1 MLGKKKI
8 ILIEDNPGL
17 VDLITEIIKEGYLE
31 RDIVLARDGME
42 AIDRFQELSIKWNG
56 EVEDKIKL
64 IILDLDLSNI
74 NGMDILRF
82 IKKNPRYSRIPII
95 TLSTD
100 SDKTT
105 IDEAYSNGASEFVTK
120 SLSYDDFVAN
130 LRGLKEFY

>member
-1 MLGKKKI
+1 MLEKKKI

-17 VDLITEIIKEGYLE
+17 VDLITEIIKEGYIE

-82 IKKNPRYSRIPII
+82 IKKNPRYSRIP
-95 TLSTD
+95 
-100 SDKTT
+100 
-105 IDEAYSNGASEFVTK
+105 
-120 SLSYDDFVAN
+120 
-130 LRGLKEFY
+130 

>member
-1 MLGKKKI
+1 MLEKKKI

-64 IILDLDLSNI
+64 IILDLDMSNI

-100 SDKTT
+100 SDKAT
-105 IDEAYSNGASEFVTK
+105 IDEAYSNGVSEFVTK

>member
-42 AIDRFQELSIKWNG
+42 AIDRFQELSIKWNA

-105 IDEAYSNGASEFVTK
+105 IDEAYSNGVSEFVTK

>member
-1 MLGKKKI
+1 MLEKKKI

-105 IDEAYSNGASEFVTK
+105 IDEAYSNGVSEFVTK

>member
-1 MLGKKKI
+1 MLEKKKI

-42 AIDRFQELSIKWNG
+42 AIDRFQELSIKWNA

-105 IDEAYSNGASEFVTK
+105 IDEAYSNGVSEFVTK

>member
-1 MLGKKKI
+1 MLEKKKI

-17 VDLITEIIKEGYLE
+17 VDLITEIIKEGYIE

-105 IDEAYSNGASEFVTK
+105 IDEAYSNGVSEFVTK

>member
-17 VDLITEIIKEGYLE
+17 VDLITEIIKEGYIE

-105 IDEAYSNGASEFVTK
+105 IDEAYSNGVSEFVTK

>member
-1 MLGKKKI
+1 MLEKKKI

-64 IILDLDLSNI
+64 IILDLDMSNI

-105 IDEAYSNGASEFVTK
+105 IDEAYSNGVSEFVTK

>member
-1 MLGKKKI
+1 MLEKKKI

-17 VDLITEIIKEGYLE
+17 VDLITEIIKEGYIE

-100 SDKTT
+100 SDKAT
-105 IDEAYSNGASEFVTK
+105 IDEAYSNGVSEFVTK

>member
-1 MLGKKKI
+1 MLEKKKI

-100 SDKTT
+100 SDKAT
-105 IDEAYSNGASEFVTK
+105 IDEAYSNGVSEFVTK

>member
-1 MLGKKKI
+1 MLEKKKI

-17 VDLITEIIKEGYLE
+17 VDLITEIIKEGYIE

-42 AIDRFQELSIKWNG
+42 AIDRFQELSIKWNA

-105 IDEAYSNGASEFVTK
+105 IDEAYSNGVSEFVTK

>member
-105 IDEAYSNGASEFVTK
+105 IDEAYSNGVSEFVTK